1 MAAAGAR
8 VAEHKVLLA
17 VESPA
22 HEARDILELRR
33 ERRQRRFS
41 LDLLFGAL
49 DILSRRAL
57 LRDDVHVHRLVGVRG
72 W

>member
-41 LDLLFGAL
+41 LNVLFGSL